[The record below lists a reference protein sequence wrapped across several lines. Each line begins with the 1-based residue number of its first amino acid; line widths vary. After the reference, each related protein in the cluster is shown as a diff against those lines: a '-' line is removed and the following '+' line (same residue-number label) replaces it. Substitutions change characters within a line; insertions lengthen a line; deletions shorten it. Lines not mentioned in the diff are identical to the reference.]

1 MTRTIKFYL
10 YCIYLG
16 FMKRDCVICGIWLHR
31 CRSCLQQKDARQ
43 GEGFCQWEQQP
54 QVLWGRGG
62 SKRDSW
68 VPRCLCEWLR
78 QLDAA
83 AGCRWCGRPSP
94 PGPYLSTV
102 WGPLPALA
110 YACPEDSPR
119 HLPCYLLS
127 VVQEKVKWSE
137 RESHSVVFDSLRPHG
152 LYVEFSRPEY
162 CSG

>member
-10 YCIYLG
+10 YRIYLG
-16 FMKRDCVICGIWLHR
+16 FMKRDCGIWLHR
-31 CRSCLQQKDARQ
+31 CRSCLQQKDSRQ
-43 GEGFCQWEQQP
+43 GEGLP
-54 QVLWGRGG
+54 VG
-62 SKRDSW
+62 
-68 VPRCLCEWLR
+68 
-78 QLDAA
+78 AA
-83 AGCRWCGRPSP
+83 APGALGARGLKAWHLSAAVLVQMAAEAGCHWCGRPSP

-110 YACPEDSPR
+110 YARPEDSPR
-119 HLPCYLLS
+119 HLPCYLLN

-137 RESHSVVFDSLRPHG
+137 RESHSVVSDSLRPHG